1 MSNPACNPWG
11 VNTERKHSQVTLE
24 PELEAE
30 ACLMT
35 SSQRREFAR
44 KLERW
49 ARQLRVSAVILD
61 RVSAPKPP
69 PSLTFVPRRRLLLN

>member
-1 MSNPACNPWG
+1 MK
-11 VNTERKHSQVTLE
+11 TDRKYCPVTLE
-24 PELEAE
+24 PELEEE
-30 ACLMT
+30 ASLLT
-35 SSQRREFAR
+35 AGQRREFAR

-69 PSLTFVPRRRLLLN
+69 PSLAFVPRRRLLLN

>member
-1 MSNPACNPWG
+1 MSQPACDPWG
-11 VNTERKHSQVTLE
+11 VKTDRKYCPVTLE
-24 PELEAE
+24 PDLEEE
-30 ACLMT
+30 ASLMT
-35 SSQRREFAR
+35 AGQRREFAR

-69 PSLTFVPRRRLLLN
+69 PSLAYVPQRRLLLN